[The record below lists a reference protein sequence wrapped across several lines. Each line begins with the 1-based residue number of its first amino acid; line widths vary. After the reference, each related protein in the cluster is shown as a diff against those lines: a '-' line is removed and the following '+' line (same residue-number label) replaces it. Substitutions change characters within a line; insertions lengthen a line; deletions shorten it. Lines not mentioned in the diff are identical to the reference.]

1 MSQAASQAHAFY
13 REVTLNRKLWT
24 VRDADGY
31 PAPKTSSGQRSQPFW
46 SSLSRVQKI
55 IKTVPDYSGFVPE
68 EITWQ
73 DFRDSWI
80 PSLESD
86 GFLIGV
92 NWSGP
97 RAVGYDMEPSSLRS
111 TIEERIK
118 DSTPFWRRL
127 VGNMLN
133 K

>member
-1 MSQAASQAHAFY
+1 MSQSASQAQAFY
-13 REVTLNRKLWT
+13 QEVALNQKLWT
-24 VRDADGY
+24 VRDAEGY

-46 SSLSRVQKI
+46 SSPSRVRKI
-55 IKTVPDYSGFVPE
+55 IKTVPAYSGFVPE

-73 DFRDSWI
+73 DFKDSWV

-86 GFLIGV
+86 RILVGV

-97 RAVGYDMEPSSLRS
+97 RAVGYDMEPSSVRD
-111 TIEERIK
+111 TIEERLK
-118 DSTPFWRRL
+118 GTAPFWRRL
-127 VGNMLN
+127 VNRMHN